1 MVLTREVVTRVD
13 WVNKDGET
21 RAFYDIAVVT
31 FPPTHA
37 PPLPTVPPTR
47 PLPYQRMRGCESL
60 YAPPSLRM
68 HRPTSAQRAVDSGVR
83 CRSLSRRAKGRSRS
97 WSCIRRPFSSRC
109 RTVSQLNH
117 LGSPV
122 P

>member
-1 MVLTREVVTRVD
+1 
-13 WVNKDGET
+13 VNKDGET

-37 PPLPTVPPTR
+37 LPPSLPFPLRAPYRTNVCAAASRFTH
-47 PLPYQRMRGCESL
+47 PLPYECTALPRRNG
-60 YAPPSLRM
+60 PS
-68 HRPTSAQRAVDSGVR
+68 TQASVR

-97 WSCIRRPFSSRC
+97 WSCTRRPFSSRC